1 MQTGDVRKQAT
12 LHSFFVTG
20 APAGLQLA
28 PPMVTTFGKTDP
40 QLHSSLNPCTVLTFE
55 LSLGVS
61 EKI

>member
-1 MQTGDVRKQAT
+1 VDVRKQAT
-12 LHSFFVTG
+12 LHSFCEGKGAG

-40 QLHSSLNPCTVLTFE
+40 QLRSSLNPCTTLTFE
-55 LSLGVS
+55 LSLEVS